1 MDVTMETLKLHQE
14 NHRLRANQLEVDS
27 TTNARYYESVA
38 AVKKAEAEEL
48 QATLGYPLAQ
58 TELDWIAGVLTH

>member
-1 MDVTMETLKLHQE
+1 
-14 NHRLRANQLEVDS
+14 LRANQLEVDS

-48 QATLGYPLAQ
+48 TGYIGIS
-58 TELDWIAGVLTH
+58 TCSGRT